1 MFTTIVALMGST
13 LCGALAGGV
22 TGWWAGRQRQA
33 QLTMLYDL
41 GLDPDLDQQIT
52 EAARQW
58 AMHQGQPAAAS
69 LLADKLRLVHM
80 VRQRPRRRRRWRWS
94 R

>member
-1 MFTTIVALMGST
+1 MFTILIALVVGT
-13 LCGALAGGV
+13 LGGALAGAV
-22 TGWWAGRQRQA
+22 AGWWAIRGRSA
-33 QLTMLYDL
+33 SPTALDDL

-58 AMHQGQPAAAS
+58 ARNQGQPVAAP
-69 LLADKLRLVHM
+69 LVADKLRLIHAL
-80 VRQRPRRRRRWRWS
+80 RQRRRRRRWS

>member
-1 MFTTIVALMGST
+1 MFTILIALMV
-13 LCGALAGGV
+13 GALGGTLAGGV
-22 TGWWAGRQRQA
+22 AGWWAARRQEA
-33 QLTMLYDL
+33 QSTMLDDL
-41 GLDPDLDQQIT
+41 GLDPDLDQEIT

-58 AMHQGQPAAAS
+58 AVRQGQPAAAS

-80 VRQRPRRRRRWRWS
+80 MSQRPRRRRRWRWS